1 MPIEAWLALA
11 GAFILGAM
19 SPGPSLATVLR
30 NSVVTGRRNGVL
42 TGLGHGFGFGIYSFL
57 AASGMITAISIHTA
71 TVDFLRLAG
80 AIALIVLGYVFAKQS
95 LSGSIKR
102 TDTYTGKNQF
112 SAHSSFG
119 QGFLIALLNPKIFAW
134 MLAIYA
140 PFINADLS
148 MHILLAMAL
157 MGVCIDATW
166 YVGVAIFM
174 TAGDRAAKLGKA
186 SNKFSAAMALL
197 MFIFAAIIFAEML
210 L

>member
-57 AASGMITAISIHTA
+57 AASGVITAISIHTA

-102 TDTYTGKNQF
+102 TDTCTDKNQF

-166 YVGVAIFM
+166 YMGVAIFV
-174 TAGDRAAKLGKA
+174 TAGDRAEKLGKA

-210 L
+210 

>member
-19 SPGPSLATVLR
+19 SPGPSMATVLR
-30 NSVVTGRRNGVL
+30 NSVVAGRRNGVL

-102 TDTYTGKNQF
+102 TDTYTDKNQF

-210 L
+210 

>member
-30 NSVVTGRRNGVL
+30 NSVVAGRRNGVL

-80 AIALIVLGYVFAKQS
+80 AIALIVLGDVFAKQS

-102 TDTYTGKNQF
+102 TDTYTDKNQF

-210 L
+210 

>member
-30 NSVVTGRRNGVL
+30 NSVVAGRRNGVL

-102 TDTYTGKNQF
+102 TDTYTDKNQF
-112 SAHSSFG
+112 SARSSFG

-148 MHILLAMAL
+148 MHILLGMAL
-157 MGVCIDATW
+157 MGVCIDASW

-174 TAGDRAAKLGKA
+174 TAGDRAAKFGKA
-186 SNKFSAAMALL
+186 SNKFNAAMALL
-197 MFIFAAIIFAEML
+197 MFIFAAIIFSEMF
-210 L
+210 

>member
-30 NSVVTGRRNGVL
+30 NSVVAGRRNGVL

-95 LSGSIKR
+95 LSGSRKR
-102 TDTYTGKNQF
+102 TDTYTDKNQF

-210 L
+210 

>member
-102 TDTYTGKNQF
+102 TDTYTDKNQF

-134 MLAIYA
+134 MLAIY
-140 PFINADLS
+140 
-148 MHILLAMAL
+148 MHRSLTRIL
-157 MGVCIDATW
+157 VCI
-166 YVGVAIFM
+166 FC
-174 TAGDRAAKLGKA
+174 
-186 SNKFSAAMALL
+186 
-197 MFIFAAIIFAEML
+197 
-210 L
+210 

>member
-30 NSVVTGRRNGVL
+30 NSVVAGRRNGVL

-102 TDTYTGKNQF
+102 TDTYTDKNQF

-166 YVGVAIFM
+166 YVGVAIFV

-210 L
+210 

>member
-57 AASGMITAISIHTA
+57 AASGVITAISIHTA

-102 TDTYTGKNQF
+102 TDTYTDKNQF

-148 MHILLAMAL
+148 MHILLGMAL
-157 MGVCIDATW
+157 MGVCIDASW

-210 L
+210 

>member
-30 NSVVTGRRNGVL
+30 NSVVAGRRNGVL

-95 LSGSIKR
+95 LSGSINR
-102 TDTYTGKNQF
+102 TDTYTDKNQF

-210 L
+210 

>member
-30 NSVVTGRRNGVL
+30 NSVVAGRRNGVL

-71 TVDFLRLAG
+71 TVDLLRLAG

-102 TDTYTGKNQF
+102 TDTYTDKNQF

-166 YVGVAIFM
+166 YVGVAIFT

-210 L
+210 

>member
-80 AIALIVLGYVFAKQS
+80 AIGLIVLGYVFAKQS

-102 TDTYTGKNQF
+102 TDTYTDKNQF

-210 L
+210 

>member
-30 NSVVTGRRNGVL
+30 NSVVAGRRNGVL

-57 AASGMITAISIHTA
+57 AASGMITVISIHTA

-102 TDTYTGKNQF
+102 TDTYTDKNQF

-210 L
+210 

>member
-11 GAFILGAM
+11 GVFVLGAV

-30 NSVVTGRRNGVL
+30 NSVVNGRRHGVL

-57 AASGMITAISIHTA
+57 AASGMITAISIHTG
-71 TVDFLRLAG
+71 TVDFLRLTG
-80 AIALIVLGYVFAKQS
+80 AAVLVILGYIFAKQS
-95 LSGSIKR
+95 LSSSSKTIVADE
-102 TDTYTGKNQF
+102 TQF
-112 SAHSSFG
+112 SVHSSFA

-140 PFINADLS
+140 PFINADLGIQ
-148 MHILLAMAL
+148 ILLAMAL
-157 MGVCIDATW
+157 MGVCIDASW

-174 TAGDRAAKLGKA
+174 TGGNRAAKLGKA

-197 MFIFAAIIFAEML
+197 MFVFAAIIIAEYIFG
-210 L
+210 

>member
-30 NSVVTGRRNGVL
+30 NSVVAGRRNGVL

-57 AASGMITAISIHTA
+57 AASGVIAAISIHTA

-80 AIALIVLGYVFAKQS
+80 AIALIALGYVFAKQS

-102 TDTYTGKNQF
+102 TDTYTDKNQF

-210 L
+210 

>member
-19 SPGPSLATVLR
+19 SPGPSMATVLR
-30 NSVVTGRRNGVL
+30 NSVVAGRRNGVL

-102 TDTYTGKNQF
+102 TDTYTDKNHF

-210 L
+210 

>member
-30 NSVVTGRRNGVL
+30 NSVVAGRRNGVL

-102 TDTYTGKNQF
+102 TDTYTDKKQF

-210 L
+210 

>member
-80 AIALIVLGYVFAKQS
+80 AIALVVLGYVFAKQS
-95 LSGSIKR
+95 LSCSIKR
-102 TDTYTGKNQF
+102 TDTYTDKNQF

-210 L
+210 

>member
-30 NSVVTGRRNGVL
+30 NSVVAGRRNGVL

-102 TDTYTGKNQF
+102 TDTYTDKNQF

-166 YVGVAIFM
+166 YMGVAIFV

-210 L
+210 

>member
-30 NSVVTGRRNGVL
+30 NSVVAGRRNGVL

-102 TDTYTGKNQF
+102 TDTYTDKNQF

-210 L
+210 

>member
-102 TDTYTGKNQF
+102 TDTYTDKNQF

-148 MHILLAMAL
+148 MHILLVMAL

-210 L
+210 

>member
-1 MPIEAWLALA
+1 MPVEAWLALA

-30 NSVVTGRRNGVL
+30 NSVVAGRRNGVL

-102 TDTYTGKNQF
+102 TDTYTDKNQF

-210 L
+210 

>member
-30 NSVVTGRRNGVL
+30 NSVVNGRRNGVL

-57 AASGMITAISIHTA
+57 AASGLITAISIHTA

-102 TDTYTGKNQF
+102 TATDKNRF
-112 SAHSSFG
+112 SGHSSFG

-140 PFINADLS
+140 PFISADLS
-148 MHILLAMAL
+148 MHILLGMAL
-157 MGVCIDATW
+157 MGVCIDASW

-174 TAGDRAAKLGKA
+174 TAGDRAAKFGRA
-186 SNKFSAAMALL
+186 SNKFNAAMALL
-197 MFIFAAIIFAEML
+197 MFVFAAIIFSEMF
-210 L
+210 

>member
-30 NSVVTGRRNGVL
+30 NSVVAGRRNGVL

-80 AIALIVLGYVFAKQS
+80 AIALVVLGYVFAKQS

-102 TDTYTGKNQF
+102 TDTYTDKNQF

-210 L
+210 

>member
-30 NSVVTGRRNGVL
+30 NSVVAGRRNGVL

-102 TDTYTGKNQF
+102 TDTYTDKNQF

-119 QGFLIALLNPKIFAW
+119 QGFLIALLNPKIFVW

-210 L
+210 

>member
-30 NSVVTGRRNGVL
+30 NSVVAGRRNGVL

-71 TVDFLRLAG
+71 TVDFLRLGG

-102 TDTYTGKNQF
+102 TYTYTDKNQF

-174 TAGDRAAKLGKA
+174 TAGDRAAKFGKA

-210 L
+210 

>member
-30 NSVVTGRRNGVL
+30 NSVVAGRRNGVL

-71 TVDFLRLAG
+71 TVDLLRLAG

-102 TDTYTGKNQF
+102 TDTYTDKNQF

-210 L
+210 

>member
-102 TDTYTGKNQF
+102 TDTYTDKNQF

-166 YVGVAIFM
+166 YVGVAIFA

-210 L
+210 

>member
-30 NSVVTGRRNGVL
+30 NSVVAGRRNGVL

-102 TDTYTGKNQF
+102 TDTYTDKNQF

-119 QGFLIALLNPKIFAW
+119 QGFLIALLNSKIFAW

-210 L
+210 

>member
-11 GAFILGAM
+11 GAFTLGAM

-42 TGLGHGFGFGIYSFL
+42 TGLGHGSGFGIYSFL

-102 TDTYTGKNQF
+102 TDTYTDKKQF

-210 L
+210 